1 MPEARPAPAWSTR
14 DRPRER
20 LRRLGV
26 AALSDREILVLI
38 LGSGGPSGS
47 VFRVA
52 ERVLAGCGGSLRRL
66 AAADPG
72 ALETL
77 PGIGTARAGRLIAA
91 LELGRRAACEPEG
104 DELPIRGPEDVFRRL
119 GPRLRD
125 LPQEEFHA
133 LLLNTRHRVIR
144 EVMVSRGILDAS
156 LIHPREVF
164 RPAVA
169 EGAAAVVLAHNH
181 PSGDPEPSAE
191 DHAVTRQLVA
201 AGEALGIPVLDHVV
215 VGRSAFRSLGG
226 QGMMAVGTRAD
237 RPSGGHAGGT

>member
-1 MPEARPAPAWSTR
+1 MPDARPVRAWSPR
-14 DRPRER
+14 ERPRER
-20 LRRLGV
+20 LRQHG
-26 AALSDREILVLI
+26 AAGLSDRELLALI
-38 LGSGGPSGS
+38 LGSGGSAGS
-47 VFRVA
+47 VFQVA
-52 ERVLAGCGGSLRRL
+52 ERVLDGYGGSLRRL
-66 AAADPG
+66 ASADPG

-77 PGIGTARAGRLIAA
+77 PGIGTARASRLIAA
-91 LELGRRAACEPEG
+91 MELGRRAACEP
-104 DELPIRGPEDVFRRL
+104 DRDAPPIRGPEDVYRLL
-119 GPRLRD
+119 GPRIRD

-144 EVMVSRGILDAS
+144 EVMVTRGILDAS

-164 RPAVA
+164 RHAVA

-201 AGEALGIPVLDHVV
+201 AGQALGIPVLDHVI

-226 QGMMAVGTRAD
+226 QGMSTMQTPPPRRSPFFDSGT
-237 RPSGGHAGGT
+237 